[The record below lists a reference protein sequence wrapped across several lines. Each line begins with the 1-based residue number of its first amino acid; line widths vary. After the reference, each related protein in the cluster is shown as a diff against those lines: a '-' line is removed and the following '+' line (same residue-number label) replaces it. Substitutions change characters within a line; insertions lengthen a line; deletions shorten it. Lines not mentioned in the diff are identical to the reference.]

1 MTLNHF
7 FPCNLYLK
15 NILKCSSCVIY
26 LFSTPSS
33 DPDIT
38 QSNKLKRKLERY
50 IVHLILLLV
59 FFIIYEHIIAPS
71 MNTKNV

>member
-15 NILKCSSCVIY
+15 NTLKCSSCVIY

-38 QSNKLKRKLERY
+38 QSNILKRKLERY

-59 FFIIYEHIIAPS
+59 FFIIYEHINLLKIK
-71 MNTKNV
+71 MKNI